1 MLSWSEAYSI
11 HPPELRAIVRAET
24 LKLRE
29 RCLRD
34 VTMATVNR
42 YVLLG
47 KMLYDDEEDEVE
59 SFD

>member
-1 MLSWSEAYSI
+1 MLSWNEAYSI
-11 HPPELRAIVRAET
+11 HPPELRAIVRAEA